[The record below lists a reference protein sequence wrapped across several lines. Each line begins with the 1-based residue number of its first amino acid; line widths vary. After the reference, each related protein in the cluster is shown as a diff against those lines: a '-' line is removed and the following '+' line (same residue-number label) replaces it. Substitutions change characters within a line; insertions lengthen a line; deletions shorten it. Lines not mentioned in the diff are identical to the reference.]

1 MTSLLAVSL
10 GQNKLRWLNGT
21 ENRSRRDFAVLRTL
35 LDSQNHMEVASAQIK
50 PFQGY
55 IGKRVL
61 LRRTVA
67 EIVDIK
73 VRGQVVCFVGKEADS
88 RREFLVPLRC
98 LLEHLI
104 EENAQPSADMSSHF
118 E

>member
-1 MTSLLAVSL
+1 
-10 GQNKLRWLNGT
+10 
-21 ENRSRRDFAVLRTL
+21 
-35 LDSQNHMEVASAQIK
+35 MEMSNTQVT

-55 IGKRVL
+55 IGKRVV

-73 VRGQVVCFVGKEADS
+73 IRGQAVCFVGREADS
-88 RREFLVPLRC
+88 EQEFLVPLRF

-104 EENAQPSADMSSHF
+104 EENAQPSADSTCPTGGLDVS
-118 E
+118 

>member
-1 MTSLLAVSL
+1 MSITQA
-10 GQNKLRWLNGT
+10 
-21 ENRSRRDFAVLRTL
+21 
-35 LDSQNHMEVASAQIK
+35 K

-67 EIVDIK
+67 EIVDVV
-73 VRGQVVCFVGKEADS
+73 VRRQAVCFVGREANSDQ
-88 RREFLVPLRC
+88 EFLVPLRS

-104 EENAQPSADMSSHF
+104 EENAQPSAALTCPTGLGAS
-118 E
+118 

>member
-1 MTSLLAVSL
+1 MH
-10 GQNKLRWLNGT
+10 Q
-21 ENRSRRDFAVLRTL
+21 VLRKMSIT
-35 LDSQNHMEVASAQIK
+35 QVK

-67 EIVDIK
+67 EIVDIQ
-73 VRGQVVCFVGKEADS
+73 VRGQAVCFVGREADS
-88 RREFLVPLRC
+88 EQEFLVPLRS

-104 EENAQPSADMSSHF
+104 EENALPSAASTRPNDLGAS
-118 E
+118 

>member
-1 MTSLLAVSL
+1 MRFTPMHQV
-10 GQNKLRWLNGT
+10 
-21 ENRSRRDFAVLRTL
+21 
-35 LDSQNHMEVASAQIK
+35 HMEMLNTRAK

-67 EIVDIK
+67 EIVDVE
-73 VRGQVVCFVGKEADS
+73 VRGRAVCFVGREADS
-88 RREFLVPLRC
+88 EQDFLVPLRS

-104 EENAQPSADMSSHF
+104 EENAQPSADSTAHTG
-118 E
+118 